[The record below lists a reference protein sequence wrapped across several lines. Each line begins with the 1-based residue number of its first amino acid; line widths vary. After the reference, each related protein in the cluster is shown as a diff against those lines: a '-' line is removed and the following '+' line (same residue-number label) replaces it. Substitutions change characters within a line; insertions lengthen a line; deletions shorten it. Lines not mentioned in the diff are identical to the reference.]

1 MMPKAPQE
9 HVAPSRRAR
18 PASARLRGLRPLARR
33 RPHYAS
39 RVTANETR
47 FLQLD
52 VFTPRAGGGNPLG
65 VVIGADHWSTSR
77 MQAFARWTDLVETTF
92 LLPPT
97 DVRAS
102 YRVRIFTPEREIPFA
117 GHPSIGTAHAFL
129 ATGGRPGPAGL
140 VQECGAGLLP
150 IRVAGEGDACELA
163 IRAPAARVVAVG
175 LEASGTLKRVLDGIP
190 LGAIPPALVEGGRRW
205 WVAEFA
211 DEATLRAW
219 RPDLDAIRALARES
233 GGLGLAA
240 FARSRDPDFDLVV
253 RAFPL
258 GVGIVEDPASGAAN
272 GLIGAW
278 IATAEPQGPLARGYR
293 VSQGRELGRDARL
306 RVTIEAADSI
316 WVGGQTRTVIDGTLV
331 WPD

>member
-1 MMPKAPQE
+1 MT
-9 HVAPSRRAR
+9 
-18 PASARLRGLRPLARR
+18 G
-33 RPHYAS
+33 
-39 RVTANETR
+39 TATR

-65 VVIGADHWSTSR
+65 VVIGAEDWGTAR

-97 DVRAS
+97 GPQAS
-102 YRVRIFTPEREIPFA
+102 YRVRIFTPDREIPFA

-129 ATGGRPGPAGL
+129 ETGGRLGPDGL

-150 IRVAGEGDACELA
+150 IRVAGEGDARELA
-163 IRAPAARVVAVG
+163 IRAPAARAIAVG
-175 LEASGTLKRVLDGIP
+175 LGASTVLRDVLEGVALGTV
-190 LGAIPPALVEGGRRW
+190 PPALIEGGRRW
-205 WVAEFA
+205 WIAEFA
-211 DEATLRAW
+211 NEPALRAW
-219 RPDLDAIRALARES
+219 RPDLDAIRALAGES

-278 IATAEPQGPLARGYR
+278 IAMAEPDGPLARGYR

-306 RVTIEAADSI
+306 RVTIESADSI
-316 WVGGQTRTVIDGTLV
+316 WVGGQTRTVIDGALA